1 MKKGKIA
8 VKICGMRYPDNIARV
23 ASLNPDYLGFIL
35 YKGSPRYVELTEA
48 EHLALAL
55 PSSIRKVAVIVDE
68 PLEYAKK
75 IASGGAF
82 NLIQLQGHESADYC
96 RELSQYT
103 ELIKAFRISGKLP
116 ENLEGYEPYCKLFL
130 FDTAG
135 SAIGGTG
142 LKFDHRILESYSLEK
157 GYFIGGGISPDDSD
171 YLKTIKAKGIEGVD
185 LNSRFELS
193 PGIKNIELLKHFITN
208 IRMQDDNN

>member
-1 MKKGKIA
+1 MNKGKIA
-8 VKICGMRYPDNIARV
+8 VKICGMRYPDNVADV

-35 YKGSPRYVELTEA
+35 FEGSPRYIKLIEA
-48 EHLALAL
+48 KHLAQAL

-68 PLEYAKK
+68 PLESAKK
-75 IASGGAF
+75 IASGGTF
-82 NLIQLQGHESADYC
+82 DFIQLHGDESPDYC

-116 ENLEGYEPYCKLFL
+116 ENLEAYEPYCKLFL

-142 LKFDHRILESYSLEK
+142 LKFDHRILKSYSLEK
-157 GYFIGGGISPDDSD
+157 GYFVGGGISPDDSD
-171 YLKTIKAKGIEGVD
+171 YFKTTKNNRIEGVD
-185 LNSRFELS
+185 LNSRFEFS
-193 PGIKNIELLKHFITN
+193 PGLKNVELLKHFITN